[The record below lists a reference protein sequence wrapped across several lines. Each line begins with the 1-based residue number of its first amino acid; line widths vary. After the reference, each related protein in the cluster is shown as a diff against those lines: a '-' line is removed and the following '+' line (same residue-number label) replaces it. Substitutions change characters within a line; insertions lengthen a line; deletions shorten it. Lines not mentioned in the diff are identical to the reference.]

1 MINKAWYIPSILFF
15 INITFAQIVV
25 TEPEY
30 PTQNDSIVVI
40 FDATQT
46 GAEELLNYTGTLY
59 AHTGVNTNLGD
70 WQHVIGSWGNNS
82 NQPSLIRLDNNLYKL
97 TIGKPREFYNVTNS
111 FEKILQLA
119 IVFRSSDGNSQTRPD
134 IFIDLYEPG
143 LNVVIDNPQVSNV
156 DYGDPLRSPVFVRQ
170 FNSVDIKVS
179 AVTIETEV
187 SSLTL
192 FVDQNQVSQSFVD
205 TLEYTFNHG
214 DYTTGAHTITAIGVD
229 TAGLADSTS
238 FVMFVNP
245 VIEDMQP
252 PEGVQPGITINSPTS
267 VTLMLF
273 APYKKFVYLLG
284 DFNDWKVDS
293 SYFLKRWITGQDKIT
308 WWITLNNIT
317 PGTEYGF
324 QYLVDGDIRI
334 ADPYTEK
341 ILDPWNDQYI
351 SPATY
356 PNLKPYPTGKT
367 GEAVSVFQTDQIPY
381 NWNVTNFQRPAETN
395 LVIYELLVR
404 DFVSTH
410 DYKTLTDTI
419 GYLKRLGI
427 NAVELMPVMEFEGNE
442 SWGYNPSFH
451 FALDKYYGPK
461 NDFKTFV
468 DSCHANGIAVILDI
482 VLNHIYGQS
491 PLVRLYWD
499 DANGRPAANNPWLNV
514 TSPNPAYSW
523 GYDFNHESQA
533 TKDYVDRVTR
543 YWLSE
548 YNIDGYRFDFTKG
561 FTNTPGDGS
570 GFDQSRIDILER
582 MVDSLWAFD
591 STAYVVLEHFAPN
604 SEETILANYGMMLWG
619 NMNSQYNEAT
629 MGYASNLSD
638 ASYKTKGWAFPHLV
652 AYMESH
658 DEERLMYKNLRWGN
672 SSGDYIIKDNLN
684 LSLQRMKLAAAFY
697 FLIPGPKMI
706 WQFGELGYDYSIFY
720 DPHTG
725 TVPEPY
731 GTDYAKTDS
740 KPIRWDYFNVT
751 TRLNLYKIFSALIH
765 LKENYDVFRSTDFTT
780 IVATY
785 SKRIN
790 VTDPSMNVTIIGNFY
805 VQENNI
811 DPEFQQT
818 GWWYDYF
825 TGDSIYVTNTS
836 EQISLQAGEFH
847 IYTSVK
853 LPAPEQGIIDD
864 VESDI
869 SEQTVYDFS
878 LAQNYPNPFNPS
890 TKIKYTIPSAGT
902 SLMKFVQIK
911 IYDILGDEVA
921 VLVNKEQPSGS
932 YEVEFNASK
941 LSSGIYFYQL
951 TAGDFHKTKK
961 MILLR

>member
-97 TIGKPREFYNVTNS
+97 TIGKPREFYSVTNS
-111 FEKILQLA
+111 FEKILRLA

-381 NWNVTNFQRPAETN
+381 NWNITNFQRPAETN